1 MECSYWSAED
11 TYCSRSTC
19 PDFKLFLNA
28 QTDKI
33 VSILLKTLL
42 DLAWSRDVL
51 PNVNTLQTRTW
62 DSISESSIRKL
73 YQFVSPRSTPGAF
86 QRLDWNC
93 QWETPEHQKLT
104 LILKNKY
111 QFWYQRWKFISWEM
125 PFRKVSEDLAF
136 ENICIIYY
144 EDWFM
149 ICEIENENWMVP
161 DRNTLLGL

>member
-11 TYCSRSTC
+11 TYCSPSTC

-33 VSILLKTLL
+33 VSILLKSLL

-62 DSISESSIRKL
+62 DSISESSILKL

-93 QWETPEHQKLT
+93 QWEAPEHQKLT
-104 LILKNKY
+104 HLKNKY
-111 QFWYQRWKFISWEM
+111 IHWRAADINDESLSSWEM
-125 PFRKVSEDLAF
+125 PLREVSEDLAF
-136 ENICIIYY
+136 ENFCITYY
-144 EDWFM
+144 EGGLIYDLR
-149 ICEIENENWMVP
+149 
-161 DRNTLLGL
+161 DRKR